1 MTQHRFIFVLFILLT
16 AAGCKP
22 DCETVVTESMGPG
35 PDAGVVTTVQ
45 SGPFK
50 LNRYTVDAG
59 ACGASWV
66 QVADVSGDGQAEL
79 IVSRYGKSGS
89 PLQVPRGEVV
99 IYSRDSDLGQWSR
112 SPIATQADDLIFPSR
127 TTMSDVDG
135 DGDLDA
141 LLPTGWF
148 LCEIVPGMDSC
159 GGILW
164 YEQTS
169 DGWVR
174 HDVLPAEQELFFHSA
189 LLTDLNG
196 DGIDD
201 LISVG
206 ERFETSSA
214 PGLAEARW
222 WPGSPDGQ
230 GFLSQWHTIGEGL
243 GTKPRLGDVDGDG
256 DMDIYG
262 AQYFLPGASF
272 GWFEQVRAPEGTSDA
287 GEWAY
292 HVIDDEVGG
301 AIDLALVVDLMG
313 DGKTYAVGSNHT
325 NPEEVEGDPAAGV
338 FLYEVPEDATQRW
351 ERRLISGP
359 IIARPGRG
367 SLAPGV
373 IGTGDLDQDGDID
386 LVVSGDG
393 DERVLLYE
401 QIDGGGFLE
410 HVLEDSLGQA
420 GGVKFADLDGDGDQE
435 LVMTGYEDDA
445 IYIYETIAP

>member
-1 MTQHRFIFVLFILLT
+1 MTIHRIFLFVALLIA

-22 DCETVVTESMGPG
+22 DCETVVTQAMGPG
-35 PDAGVVTTVQ
+35 LGAGVVTSVQ

-59 ACGASWV
+59 ACGAAWV
-66 QVADVSGDGQAEL
+66 QVADVRGDGQAEL
-79 IVSRYGKSGS
+79 VVSRYGKAGS

-99 IYSRDSDLGQWSR
+99 LYSRDSDLGQWSR
-112 SPIATQADDLIFPSR
+112 SPIVTQDDDLIFPSK
-127 TTMSDVDG
+127 TTLSDLDG

-141 LLPTGWF
+141 LVPTGWF

-169 DGWVR
+169 DGWLR
-174 HDVLPAEQELFFHSA
+174 HDVLAAEQELFFHSA
-189 LLTDLNG
+189 LLADLDG
-196 DGIDD
+196 DGLDD

-206 ERFETSSA
+206 ERIESGNTQ
-214 PGLAEARW
+214 GLAEIRW
-222 WPGSPDGQ
+222 WPGALGESP
-230 GFLSQWHTIGEGL
+230 FLSQWHTIGQGL

-262 AQYFLPGASF
+262 AQYFMPGASF
-272 GWFEQVRAPEGTSDA
+272 GWLEQVRAPQNSSDP

-301 AIDLALVVDLMG
+301 AIDLALVGDLMG

-325 NPEEVEGDPAAGV
+325 NPEEVEGDPDAGV
-338 FLYEVPEDATQRW
+338 FLYALPEDTTQRW
-351 ERRLISGP
+351 ERTRISGP
-359 IIARPGRG
+359 IVARPGRG

-393 DERVLLYE
+393 DERVLIYE
-401 QIDGGGFLE
+401 QTEDGFRE
-410 HVLEDSLGQA
+410 HVLEESLGQA
-420 GGVKFADLDGDGDQE
+420 GAVTFADLDGDGDDE
-435 LVMTGYEDDA
+435 LVMTGYEDDV
-445 IYIYETIAP
+445 IYIYETTP